1 MSFLRRAF
9 VPTAALLLSACAQQA
24 PSTLTLENHPS
35 HCQPLRLSAGQEFN
49 LRLPSNP
56 TTGFRWEVR
65 DNAASVLQSLG
76 PEVYSNPEDAGLVG
90 AGGIST
96 WRFTA
101 REPGEGRLL
110 LTYQQPWEPNV
121 PPAETFECEL
131 RVK

>member
-1 MSFLRRAF
+1 MHATLR
-9 VPTAALLLSACAQQA
+9 L
-24 PSTLTLENHPS
+24 LTLPALAMLTACVHQSGTLELKKDRQ
-35 HCQPLRLSAGQEFN
+35 CPLTLNKGQQLILS
-49 LRLPSNP
+49 LPSNP

>member
-1 MSFLRRAF
+1 MYATLRLLTL
-9 VPTAALLLSACAQQA
+9 PALTLLSACAHQSGTLELSKQRQC
-24 PSTLTLENHPS
+24 PLTLDKG
-35 HCQPLRLSAGQEFN
+35 QQLILS
-49 LRLPSNP
+49 LPSNP
-56 TTGFRWEVR
+56 TTGFRWEIR
-65 DNAASVLQSLG
+65 DGAEKVLRSLG

-90 AGGIST
+90 AGGMST